1 MPTKKPTRTCMQ
13 APASRGPYCG
23 RSIPTFVPA
32 TEVTCENCLAAF
44 RADERAAK

>member
-1 MPTKKPTRTCMQ
+1 MQ
-13 APASRGPYCG
+13 APVGRGRYCG
-23 RSIPTFVPA
+23 SSSPIVPA